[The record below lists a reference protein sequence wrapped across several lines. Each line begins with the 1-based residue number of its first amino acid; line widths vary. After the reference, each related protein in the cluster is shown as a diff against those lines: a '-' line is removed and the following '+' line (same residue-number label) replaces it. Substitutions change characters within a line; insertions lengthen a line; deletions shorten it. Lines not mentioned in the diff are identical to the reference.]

1 MDSITLTFP
10 NPLNVSVQIGDIA
23 YFTDSTN
30 VFEGEV
36 LQKIGKVTG
45 INQGLNSIT
54 CEIPSKQPRPTAL
67 SFILFTKD
75 NTSNTGSLLGYFA
88 KVQFRNGSIEES
100 EVFSIGS
107 EIFESSK

>member
-1 MDSITLTFP
+1 MDTITLTFP
-10 NPLNVSVQIGDIA
+10 QPLNVSVQIGDIA
-23 YFTDSTN
+23 YFTDSVN

-36 LQKIGKVTG
+36 LQKIGKITN
-45 INQGLNSIT
+45 INQGLNSIE
-54 CEIPSKQPRPTAL
+54 CEIPSNQPRPTTL

-75 NTSNTGSLLGYFA
+75 NASNTGSLLGYFA
-88 KVQFRNGSIEES
+88 RVQFRNASIEES